1 MFVRGWEWFRREGKT
16 DDARERGDG
25 CSLEV
30 PSRNAKIL
38 DSRGL
43 EVGGLFLRKEGE
55 C

>member
-1 MFVRGWEWFRREGKT
+1 MFVRGWEWFRREGKI
-16 DDARERGDG
+16 DDVRERGDG

-30 PSRNAKIL
+30 FSRNVKIL
-38 DSRGL
+38 DFRGL